1 VFTLDIRYWDSSL
14 TPSQC
19 SVWTSA
25 QTASFNPGTI
35 SIYNPA
41 GLNSNWCGSTVVAK
55 LAFDMT
61 LDSLK

>member
-1 VFTLDIRYWDSSL
+1 L

-25 QTASFNPGTI
+25 QTASFNPSTI

-41 GLNSNWCGSTVVAK
+41 GLNSNWCGPTVVAK